1 MKADLLISNG
11 IIVTMDAQR
20 RIFRGTVAVTGDRIT
35 AVVPDGAGPLPQAT
49 RTIDASGHAVIPG
62 LINVHDHLRNLA
74 PGVSVAAGLKLDAY
88 LRALWKLQQ
97 HMTAED
103 FRLTALLACVK
114 LLKSGC
120 TTVVDHAYPYHLPGI
135 DTACL
140 EGYRSSGIRWY
151 YARGIMTKPYKPLCE
166 SRQAA
171 FRRIEELIDRDG
183 VPAGRLMVAPV
194 SFRQATPADFRE
206 SRRLADKRGLRLY
219 THIAETKEEVASSL
233 KEFGYSPVEHLHTL
247 GWTGKDVTLVHCVL
261 LSAKEVG
268 ILEKT
273 GTAVVHCPSNH
284 MKLAK
289 GVTKVPLLLSRG
301 IPVCL
306 GVDGMDNMLVEMRLE
321 LQMQSLANLNPA
333 ILKAETALEM
343 ATLNGARA
351 IGAEKDLG
359 SIEVGKKADLVTV
372 ALGRAHTAPML
383 NVLHAL
389 IHMAHPGDVDTVVVN
404 GRVAVENGKVV
415 GVDEHAL
422 TLEVQKAAR
431 AYLERAGHRSLLPAY
446 C

>member
-1 MKADLLISNG
+1 MNVDLLIANA
-11 IIVTMDAQR
+11 IVVTMDKDR
-20 RIFRGTVAVTGDRIT
+20 RIFRGAVAVKGNRI
-35 AVVPDGAGPLPQAT
+35 AALLPEELGPVPEAA
-49 RTIDASGHAVIPG
+49 RTIDAAGHAVIPG

-88 LRALWKLQQ
+88 LRALWKLQR

-120 TTVVDHAYPYHLPGI
+120 TTVVDHAYPYHVPGI

-171 FRRIEELIDRDG
+171 FRQIEELIDTEG
-183 VPAGRLMVAPV
+183 VPPDRLMVAPV

-219 THIAETKEEVASSL
+219 THIAETKEEVATSV
-233 KEFGYSPVEHLHTL
+233 KEFGYRPVEHLHTL
-247 GWTGKDVTLVHCVL
+247 GWSGRDVTLVHCVL
-261 LSAKEVG
+261 LSQKEIG
-268 ILEKT
+268 ILERT

-289 GVTKVPLLLSRG
+289 GITKVPLLLSRG

-306 GVDGMDNMLVEMRLE
+306 GVDGMDNMFLEMRLE
-321 LQMQSLANLNPA
+321 LLMQSLANLNPA
-333 ILKAETALEM
+333 ILKTETALEM

-351 IGAEKDLG
+351 VGAEKNLG
-359 SIEVGKKADLVTV
+359 SIEVGKKADLVSV
-372 ALGRAHTAPML
+372 RLGGAHTAPML
-383 NVLHAL
+383 NVLYTL
-389 IHMAHPGDVDTVVVN
+389 IHMAHPGDVNTVVVD
-404 GRVAVENGKVV
+404 GRVAVENGRVV
-415 GVDEHAL
+415 GVDEAAL
-422 TLEVQKAAR
+422 SVEVQKAAR
-431 AYLERAGHRSLLPAY
+431 AYLERAGHAPLLPPY
-446 C
+446 S

>member
-1 MKADLLISNG
+1 MKVDLLITNG
-11 IIVTMDAQR
+11 IVVTMDPQR
-20 RIFRGTVAVTGDRIT
+20 RIFRGAVAIARDRI
-35 AVVPDGAGPLPQAT
+35 AAIVPEGQRPLPKAM
-49 RTIDASGHAVIPG
+49 RTIDASGRALIPG

-74 PGVSVAAGLKLDAY
+74 PGISVGAGLKLDAY
-88 LRALWKLQQ
+88 LLALWKLQQ

-114 LLKSGC
+114 LLRSGC

-166 SRQAA
+166 SRQTA
-171 FRRIEELIDRDG
+171 FRKIEELIDKDG
-183 VPAGRLMVAPV
+183 VPADHLMVAPV

-219 THIAETKEEVASSL
+219 THIAETKEEVVSSL
-233 KEFGYSPVEHLHTL
+233 KDFGYRPVDHLHHL

-261 LSAKEVG
+261 LAAKEID
-268 ILEKT
+268 ILAKT
-273 GTAVVHCPSNH
+273 GTSVVHCPSNH

-289 GVTKVPLLLSRG
+289 GITKVPRLLSRG
-301 IPVCL
+301 VPVCL
-306 GVDGMDNMLVEMRLE
+306 GVDGMDNLFVEMRLE

-333 ILKAETALEM
+333 IMKTETALEM
-343 ATLNGARA
+343 ATLHGARA

-359 SIEVGKKADLVTV
+359 SLEVGKKADLVTV
-372 ALGRAHTAPML
+372 GLAGIHTSPML

-389 IHMAHPGDVDTVVVN
+389 IHMAHPEDVDTVVVN
-404 GRVAVENGKVV
+404 GRVAVEGGKVV
-415 GVDEHAL
+415 GVDEKGLIA
-422 TLEVQKAAR
+422 EVQMAAR
-431 AYLERAGHRSLLPAY
+431 AYLERAGHAALLPAY
-446 C
+446 M